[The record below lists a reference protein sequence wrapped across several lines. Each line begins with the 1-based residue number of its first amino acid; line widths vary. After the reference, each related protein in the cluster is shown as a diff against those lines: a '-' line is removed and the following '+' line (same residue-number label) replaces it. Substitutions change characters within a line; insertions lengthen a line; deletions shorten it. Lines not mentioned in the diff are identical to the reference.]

1 MKLIKIYREHFIC
14 RLALFVFFILLF
26 LLGLCLFISRS
37 TTRSIR
43 QNTLDMNEKLLAQ
56 AQNGILEY
64 LDTLSNITTVFSYS
78 PTTLSYL
85 AGDSYSRLPDS
96 DDLSEVFS
104 NILLLDGNI
113 LNVTLYNTQLQ
124 RITAMGKDIPLPIH
138 SHTMP
143 ETPEILPHPLY
154 DGAGH
159 LYYEYLLPVYD
170 LDAPQF
176 KKELGLCVFLLEP
189 DGLADTLP
197 GSKATEHTNVL
208 LLDSSDNILS
218 REGPVHFGSS
228 LPPERQKSD
237 PEHYYC
243 SLLLSVNGWRLVSL
257 LPEDELNDSG
267 ALLAYMPYLA
277 CLLSLVSFGILVFYY
292 YYSINCPIWQTVRFI
307 RSVNANPK
315 NRLYLNRVDEVGII
329 ANSLNQML
337 DDAEAM
343 QAELH
348 RSETQ
353 IYEAKLA
360 QKQMEILAY
369 RNQINPHFLYNTFEC
384 IRGMALNCDA
394 DDIAEITLAL
404 SNVFRFAVKG
414 SDVVSVADEV
424 AYMLEY
430 AKIIEYRFMGKIS
443 IDVAAEPSVR
453 NKKVFRM
460 LLQPLVEN
468 AVFHGLEQKIGEGLV
483 DVEISAPKPGFLRFT
498 VEDDGCGMSP
508 EQKNAILDALDSR
521 ENTSRVGLFNI
532 YRRLKLFYSDR
543 FTFRLDSTPG
553 KGTRVTIQIPGDP
566 GTALRK

>member
-37 TTRSIR
+37 STRSIR

-218 REGPVHFGSS
+218 REGPVHFGRS

-237 PEHYYC
+237 PEHYYY

>member
-37 TTRSIR
+37 STRSIR

-237 PEHYYC
+237 PEHYYY

-553 KGTRVTIQIPGDP
+553 KGTRVTIQIPDDP